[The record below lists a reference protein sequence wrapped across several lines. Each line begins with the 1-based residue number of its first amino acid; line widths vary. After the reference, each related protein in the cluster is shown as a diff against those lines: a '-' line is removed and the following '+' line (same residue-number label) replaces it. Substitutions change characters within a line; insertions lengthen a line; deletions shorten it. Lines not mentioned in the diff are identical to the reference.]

1 MRIPKYL
8 QKKLDEDNSLSGCV
22 RSSIA
27 EFEPWIKLNSL
38 PFFPEYTDH
47 GLAHIEGVLETAN
60 GLMSESSR
68 ELFTS
73 GDSATLIL
81 AVLLHDV
88 AMHLSEDSFLYL
100 VQPKSY
106 SQIINGF
113 DDKSWSLL
121 WEEFIS
127 EAKHFDGRKLA
138 AIFGDTSPILSL
150 PKDAKDFTK
159 RDCLLIGEFL
169 RRHHPRLAHEIALYG
184 VPTSQTDKLRLK
196 EVPPYLADLAGLV
209 ARSHGLPLRSCFN
222 YLEKNYYSLRDFKG
236 IHVIFH
242 MSLVRVADY
251 LQIEDDRA
259 PQQALKIKKLC
270 SPISQGEWKSHLAIR
285 DVRFASDDPE
295 AIFVDAQPSDVKTYL
310 RIKKLL
316 AGLQTELDAS
326 WAALGEVYGR
336 FENERLDKLG
346 LKLRRV
352 KSNLDNESE
361 FAKRVSYVPVTA
373 KFQAAGADLL
383 KLLIRPLY
391 GNRPEIGI
399 RELLQNSVDAVREL
413 KKYKNS
419 KELNGEPIVQDSDI
433 IIALSSSADGSRWF
447 SIYDRGIGMT
457 TQVILDYF
465 LTAGAS
471 YRNSEEWQK
480 QFDSADGKSIVLRSG
495 RFGIGALASFLLGN
509 EITVLTRHVNVPEN
523 EGIKFTATLDSEV
536 VELRKVS
543 TPVGTTIS
551 ILISE
556 ETYQNLCTA
565 SYDSF
570 DNASWDWYSLRDP
583 CVSRLVEGRNLKQK
597 FNIPLSNDEL
607 PSMWHRIIHKDF
619 QDIQWT
625 YTEAP
630 SLIHNGII
638 ILRAG
643 SKEIP
648 GFGEPPKDRFSP
660 AWDVSSMYFNKGQ
673 FPRDK
678 FMREK
683 YFANYAYVFHLPN
696 ISVFDADGSLPLNLE
711 RTGLTQ
717 ANYPFDSELLED
729 VVKDFL
735 AFVLINAPNQLQF
748 IHDVD
753 YLAVLPE
760 YPGVKIGAYSSLFG
774 PMWFYTNDGISI
786 TDGWNLRASNCNC
799 ILRIYSIKDNTENQP
814 LAPLKP
820 LPYPSPREGQA
831 VIREVSYPD
840 INQHIVGILDF
851 DFDVD
856 TFRGLALSGRRLLV
870 SRIVVESENFQKI
883 SDGAAGE
890 EEWSS
895 EKWILWKLGKCP
907 KETGD
912 VPALV
917 RQVESLLRSQLNLA
931 FIEEVYLGEIESDD
945 TMSMVASAWVSILG
959 EPIIPY
965 DLKER
970 QQKFAHSYKTL
981 QPYIDSFNSCN
992 TKKG

>member
-138 AIFGDTSPILSL
+138 AIFGDTSPILPL

-352 KSNLDNESE
+352 RSNLDNESE

-556 ETYQNLCTA
+556 
-565 SYDSF
+565 
-570 DNASWDWYSLRDP
+570 
-583 CVSRLVEGRNLKQK
+583 V
-597 FNIPLSNDEL
+597 
-607 PSMWHRIIHKDF
+607 
-619 QDIQWT
+619 
-625 YTEAP
+625 
-630 SLIHNGII
+630 
-638 ILRAG
+638 
-643 SKEIP
+643 
-648 GFGEPPKDRFSP
+648 
-660 AWDVSSMYFNKGQ
+660 
-673 FPRDK
+673 
-678 FMREK
+678 
-683 YFANYAYVFHLPN
+683 
-696 ISVFDADGSLPLNLE
+696 
-711 RTGLTQ
+711 
-717 ANYPFDSELLED
+717 
-729 VVKDFL
+729 
-735 AFVLINAPNQLQF
+735 
-748 IHDVD
+748 
-753 YLAVLPE
+753 
-760 YPGVKIGAYSSLFG
+760 
-774 PMWFYTNDGISI
+774 
-786 TDGWNLRASNCNC
+786 
-799 ILRIYSIKDNTENQP
+799 
-814 LAPLKP
+814 
-820 LPYPSPREGQA
+820 
-831 VIREVSYPD
+831 
-840 INQHIVGILDF
+840 
-851 DFDVD
+851 
-856 TFRGLALSGRRLLV
+856 
-870 SRIVVESENFQKI
+870 
-883 SDGAAGE
+883 
-890 EEWSS
+890 
-895 EKWILWKLGKCP
+895 
-907 KETGD
+907 
-912 VPALV
+912 
-917 RQVESLLRSQLNLA
+917 
-931 FIEEVYLGEIESDD
+931 
-945 TMSMVASAWVSILG
+945 
-959 EPIIPY
+959 
-965 DLKER
+965 
-970 QQKFAHSYKTL
+970 
-981 QPYIDSFNSCN
+981 
-992 TKKG
+992 